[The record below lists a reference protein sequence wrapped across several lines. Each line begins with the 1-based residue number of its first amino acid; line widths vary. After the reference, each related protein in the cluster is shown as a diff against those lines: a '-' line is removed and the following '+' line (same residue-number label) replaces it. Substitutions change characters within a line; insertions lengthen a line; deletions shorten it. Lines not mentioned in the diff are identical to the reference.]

1 VLVAFAGTLGAAFF
15 ATSSGCT
22 DAQPTP
28 ASSAP
33 IEPTVDVPPPPPPVE
48 AAARDAAIYDPM
60 PERPSFVPEGWELWT
75 DYRKSCNIY
84 TPRRREVVPPD
95 ATWRACRSD
104 FRPPNDSGPPA
115 CQEWDVV
122 EPGQLRAGANSGY
135 SASALND
142 GKVQVQQLRVFEKY
156 ATWVVVDLLTGRS
169 TNAVLIADFGT
180 CYPHPSLPSA
190 TASVYSVVK
199 PADVGRFDAKVGYLV
214 LPHEPTTPTAGGVYV
229 PSSSLEIG
237 RTLVGSTEVAGV
249 FTGPFS
255 NPRAAGLRLSS
266 DPRLQPLLRFFRGDT
281 AYIESYDGNH
291 YVWQV
296 AAPGAA
302 VETWFDN
309 GNDQSVGDH
318 GLTTDGQTVAWV
330 HSQGCRDV
338 SCSQASLMVAPYPA
352 PGSKPSGR
360 RLHSERPTTS
370 DLVLGCGYIATTGGY
385 ADYRTFLRVTRIA
398 DGVSWMIRNEDN
410 PKFNFNVPLAV
421 TCEHV
426 YFIRSNPES
435 AEFNVVKMRLDALG
449 PEIAPD

>member
-1 VLVAFAGTLGAAFF
+1 MLVALAGTLGTAFF
-15 ATSSGCT
+15 AASSGCT
-22 DAQPTP
+22 DAPPTP
-28 ASSAP
+28 GSPAP
-33 IEPTVDVPPPPPPVE
+33 LEPTIDVPPPPPPVE

-95 ATWRACRSD
+95 ATWRDCRSD
-104 FRPPNDSGPPA
+104 FRAPNDSGPPA

-122 EPGQLRAGANSGY
+122 EPGQLRAGANSSY
-135 SASALND
+135 FASAFND
-142 GKVQVQQLRVFEKY
+142 GKVHVQQLRVFEKY
-156 ATWVVVDLLTGRS
+156 ATWVVVDLLTGRA
-169 TNAVLIADFGT
+169 TNAVLIADFDK
-180 CYPHPSLPSA
+180 CYPAPALPSSS
-190 TASVYSVVK
+190 ASVYK
-199 PADVGRFDAKVGYLV
+199 ILRERANPETGYLV
-214 LPHEPTTPTAGGVYV
+214 LPHDPMERTSGGVYV
-229 PSSSLEIG
+229 RDSSLEVG
-237 RTLVGSTEVAGV
+237 RTLVGSTEVSGV

-255 NPRAAGLRLSS
+255 NPHATKLGLTTNFALE
-266 DPRLQPLLRFFRGDT
+266 PLLRFFRGDT

-296 AAPGAA
+296 AAPGAP

-309 GNDQSVGDH
+309 GNDHSVSDD
-318 GLTTDGQTVAWV
+318 GLATDGQTVAWV

-360 RLHSERPTTS
+360 RLHSERPTTNN
-370 DLVLGCGYIATTGGY
+370 LILGCGHIATTGGY
-385 ADYRTFLRVTRIA
+385 ADYRTFLRVTRIS

-410 PKFNFNVPLAV
+410 PKFNFNLPLAV
-421 TCEHV
+421 TCDHV

-449 PEIAPD
+449 PQIAPD